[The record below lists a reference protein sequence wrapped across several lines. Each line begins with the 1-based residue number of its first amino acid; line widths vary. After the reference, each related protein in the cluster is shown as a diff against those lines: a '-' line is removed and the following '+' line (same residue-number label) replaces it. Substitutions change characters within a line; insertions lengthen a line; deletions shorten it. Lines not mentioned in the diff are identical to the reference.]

1 MTFLQPFI
9 LWGLP
14 LILLPVLIHL
24 FNRLR
29 HRPMPWAA
37 MQFLRSA
44 TRKSTRYAKLRQLL
58 VLLFRVLA
66 VLAFILA
73 LSRPLAGG
81 WAGGVLGGAPDVV
94 LLLLDRSASMEVKDS
109 GNQQTKRETALK
121 ALADAAKG
129 LEEKS
134 RFVLIDSAVN
144 SPQELAG
151 TATLTDLSSTAPTD
165 TAADLPALLQ
175 GALDWLAQNKPGSA
189 EIWIASD
196 LQRSNW
202 QPQSDR
208 WSALASGLAALPQ
221 NVRVRL
227 LALNKEAEA
236 NTSVAL
242 REVTR
247 HIRGAGAELEL
258 VVELERNSISATPV
272 PLVFNVGG
280 IQSEVELKLVGQSLR
295 YRHRIALEDKTASG
309 FGYVELPAD
318 ANLRDNRVYFIHS
331 PPPLL
336 RVAVVGGDLQSTRM
350 LQFAAAP
357 DRKNTNQVSEVLR
370 ADNLAKVEWKD
381 YAAVLWQSKLPEG
394 DTAKQLQAFVEMG
407 GVVLFLPNGDAG
419 KFGDQG
425 WGELQNAPAD
435 KDYPVARW
443 EERDGPLAKTDEGLS
458 LPVNELI
465 VIRRQSITGDAV
477 PLATFSDGA
486 ALLTRRNVGK
496 GQVFFCATLP
506 NLDWSDLSDGG
517 VLVPMLQRVVQAGG
531 RRFTQGAQ
539 LACGDLPARSNERW
553 EAVLSSGGTAP
564 DARLHTGVFRVANQI
579 VAVNRPAREDENEVL
594 DAPKAKELFAGV
606 PVQLFEE
613 KEGAADKKQTEVWR
627 LLLAG
632 MLLFL
637 VVEGIL
643 ILPEPNESVARAAA
657 PAGASAAF
665 TNA

>member
-81 WAGGVLGGAPDVV
+81 WAGGVMGGAPDVV
-94 LLLLDRSASMEVKDS
+94 LLLLDRSASMEMKDS
-109 GNQQTKRETALK
+109 GNQQTKRETAIK
-121 ALADAAKG
+121 ALVDAARG

-134 RFVLIDSAVN
+134 RFVLIDSATK
-144 SPQELAG
+144 SPQELVG
-151 TATLTDLSSTAPTD
+151 TATLAELSLAAPTD
-165 TAADLPALLQ
+165 TAADLPSLLQ
-175 GALDWLAQNKPGSA
+175 GALDWLAQNKPGST

-202 QPQSDR
+202 QPESDR
-208 WSALASGLAALPQ
+208 WPALASGLAALPQ

-247 HIRGAGAELEL
+247 HIRGTGAELEL
-258 VVELERNSISATPV
+258 VIELERNSISAAPV
-272 PLVFNVGG
+272 PLVFNIGG
-280 IQSEVELKLVGQSLR
+280 VQSQVELKLDGQSLR
-295 YRHRIALEDKTASG
+295 YRHRILLEDKNASG
-309 FGYVELPAD
+309 FGHVDLPVD
-318 ANLRDNRVYFIHS
+318 ANLRDNRAYFIHN

-336 RVAVVGGDLQSTRM
+336 RVAVVGSDLQSTRM

-370 ADNLAKVEWKD
+370 ADALAKVEWKD
-381 YAAVLWQSKLPEG
+381 YAAVLWQAKLPEG
-394 DTAKQLQAFVEMG
+394 DTAKQLQTFAEAG
-407 GVVLFLPNGDAG
+407 GVVLFLPSGDAG

-425 WGELQNAPAD
+425 WGELQNAGVD
-435 KDYPVARW
+435 KDYPIARW
-443 EERDGPLAKTDEGLS
+443 EEKDGPLAKTDEGLS
-458 LPVNELI
+458 LPLDELVI
-465 VIRRQSITGDAV
+465 IRRQSITGDAV
-477 PLATFSDGA
+477 LLATFADGA
-486 ALLTRRNVGK
+486 PLLTRRNVGK
-496 GQVFFCATLP
+496 GQVLFCATLP
-506 NLDWSDLSDGG
+506 NLDWSDLHDGG
-517 VLVPMLQRVVQAGG
+517 VLVPMLQRVVQSGG
-531 RRFTQGAQ
+531 RRFTQGSL

-553 EAVLSSGGTAP
+553 EPVVSGGGASA
-564 DARLHTGVFRVANQI
+564 DARLHSGVFRVANQI
-579 VAVNRPAREDENEVL
+579 VAVNRPAREDDSEVL
-594 DAPKAKELFAGV
+594 EATKTKELFAGV

-613 KEGAADKKQTEVWR
+613 KDGAADKKQTEIWR

-643 ILPEPNESVARAAA
+643 ILPEPNASAARAAA
-657 PAGASAAF
+657 PTGATAAF

>member
-9 LWGLP
+9 LWALP

-44 TRKSTRYAKLRQLL
+44 TRKSTRYARLRQLL

-81 WAGGVLGGAPDVV
+81 WAGGMMGGAPDVV
-94 LLLLDRSASMEVKDS
+94 ILLLDRSASMEMKDS
-109 GNQQTKRETALK
+109 GSQQTKREIALK
-121 ALADAAKG
+121 ALVEAAKG
-129 LEEKS
+129 IEEKS
-134 RFVLIDSAVN
+134 RFVLLDSAVKT
-144 SPQELAG
+144 PQELAG
-151 TATLTDLSSTAPTD
+151 VATLAELSLAAPTD
-165 TAADLPALLQ
+165 TAADLPSMLQ
-175 GALDWLAQNKPGSA
+175 NALDWLTQSKPGTA

-202 QPQSDR
+202 HPESDR
-208 WSALASGLAALPQ
+208 WSALATGLAALPQ

-227 LALNKEAEA
+227 LALNKEPEA

-247 HIRGAGAELEL
+247 RIRGAGAELEL
-258 VVELERNSISATPV
+258 VIELERNNISGASV
-272 PLVFNVGG
+272 PLVFNIGG
-280 IQSEVELKLVGQSLR
+280 VQSQVDIKLDGQSLR
-295 YRHRIALEDKTASG
+295 YRHRIPLEDKGSSG
-309 FGYVELPAD
+309 FGYIELPVD
-318 ANLRDNRVYFIHS
+318 ANLRDNRAYFVHS
-331 PPPLL
+331 PAALL
-336 RVAVVGGDLQSTRM
+336 RVAVVGGDLQSTRV
-350 LQFAAAP
+350 LQFAGAP

-370 ADNLAKVEWKD
+370 PENLAKVDWKD
-381 YAAVLWQSKLPEG
+381 YAAVLWQTKLPEG
-394 DTAKQLQAFVEMG
+394 EEAKKLQTFVEAG
-407 GVVLFLPNGDAG
+407 GTVLFFPNGDAG

-425 WGELQNAPAD
+425 WGELQNAPTG

-443 EERDGPLAKTDEGLS
+443 EEKDGPLAKTDEGLS
-458 LPVNELI
+458 LPLDEMVI
-465 VIRRQSITGDAV
+465 IRRQSITGDAV
-477 PLATFSDGA
+477 LLATFADGA
-486 ALLTRRNVGK
+486 PLLTRRNVGK
-496 GQVFFCATLP
+496 GQVLFCATLP
-506 NLDWSDLSDGG
+506 NYDWSDLADGG
-517 VLVPMLQRVVQAGG
+517 VLVPMLQRVVQSGG

-539 LACGDLPARSNERW
+539 LVCGDLPARSNERW
-553 EAVLSSGGTAP
+553 EPIVSGGGTAA
-564 DARLHTGVFRVANQI
+564 DARLHSGVFRTGNQV
-579 VAVNRPAREDENEVL
+579 VAVNRSVGEDEREVL
-594 DAPKAKELFAGV
+594 EAVKAKELFAGV

-613 KEGAADKKQTEVWR
+613 KEGAADKRQSEIWR

-637 VVEGIL
+637 VVEGFL
-643 ILPEPNESVARAAA
+643 VLPERNEETARAEM
-657 PAGASAAF
+657 PAGSTVL

>member
-1 MTFLQPFI
+1 MTFLQPLI

-44 TRKSTRYAKLRQLL
+44 TRKSTRYAKIRQLL

-66 VLAFILA
+66 VLALLLA

-81 WAGGVLGGAPDVV
+81 WAGGMMGGAPDVV
-94 LLLLDRSASMEVKDS
+94 LLLLDRSASMEMKDS
-109 GNQQTKRETALK
+109 GSQRTKRETALS
-121 ALADAAKG
+121 ALVESAKG

-134 RFVLIDSAVN
+134 RFVLIDSAVK

-151 TATLTDLSSTAPTD
+151 TATLPELSLAAPTD
-165 TAADLPALLQ
+165 TAADLPSLLQ
-175 GALDWLAQNKPGSA
+175 SAFDWLAQNKPGSA

-196 LQRSNW
+196 LQLSNW
-202 QPQSDR
+202 QPESDR
-208 WSALASGLAALPQ
+208 WPALASGLAALPQ

-236 NTSVAL
+236 NTSVSL

-247 HIRGAGAELEL
+247 QIRGAGAELEL
-258 VVELERNSISATPV
+258 VVEVERNTITGPPV
-272 PLVFNVGG
+272 PLIFNIGG
-280 IQSEVELKLVGQSLR
+280 VQSQVELKLDGQSLR
-295 YRHRIALEDKTASG
+295 YRHRIPLEDKFASG
-309 FGYVELPAD
+309 FGYIELPTD
-318 ANLRDNRVYFIHS
+318 ANLRDNRAYFVHS

-336 RVAVVGGDLQSTRM
+336 RVAIVGSDLQSTRV

-370 ADNLAKVEWKD
+370 ADSLEKTEWKN
-381 YAAVLWQSKLPEG
+381 YATVIWQSKLPEG
-394 DTAKQLQAFVEMG
+394 DMAKKLQDFAEAG
-407 GVVLFLPNGDAG
+407 GMLLFLPSGDAG

-425 WGELQNAPAD
+425 WGELQNAPTD

-443 EERDGPLAKTDEGLS
+443 EEKEGPLAKTDEGLS
-458 LPVNELI
+458 LPLDELV
-465 VIRRQSITGDAV
+465 VIRRQSITGDGT
-477 PLATFSDGA
+477 PLATFADGSG
-486 ALLTRRNVGK
+486 LLTRRNVGK
-496 GQVFFCATLP
+496 GQVLFCATLP
-506 NLDWSDLSDGG
+506 NFDWSDLGDGG
-517 VLVPMLQRVVQAGG
+517 VLVPMLQRLVHAGA

-539 LACGDLPARSNERW
+539 LACGDFPARSNERW
-553 EAVLSSGGTAP
+553 ESVASVAAVS
-564 DARLHTGVFRVANQI
+564 DARLHGGVFRVANQI
-579 VAVNRPAREDENEVL
+579 VAVNRPVREDAWEIL
-594 DAPKAKELFAGV
+594 DAAKAKELFAGV

-613 KEGAADKKQTEVWR
+613 KEGAADNKQTEVWR

-632 MLLFL
+632 MLIFL

-643 ILPEPNESVARAAA
+643 ILPEPNQSAVR
-657 PAGASAAF
+657 AGAPEGAGVLTSA
-665 TNA
+665 